1 MRIAYLV
8 CFAVLT
14 YAQAPSPGNAQP
26 VLSNPNPVTT
36 EALYRFLFHHLS
48 ALDQAADQLD
58 AQGKNGAGVRAY
70 YQKALGLSDQELA
83 VLKQNGVACL
93 ASIQQV
99 DNAAQAI
106 IRQIR
111 SQNPGGK
118 LPSRGAL
125 PPPDPRLTQ
134 LTQQRDDITTAQIAS
149 LQAALPPAT
158 FQRIAGS

>member
-1 MRIAYLV
+1 MAREFEPI
-8 CFAVLT
+8 T
-14 YAQAPSPGNAQP
+14 KRRSD
-26 VLSNPNPVTT
+26 
-36 EALYRFLFHHLS
+36 S
-48 ALDQAADQLD
+48 AI
-58 AQGKNGAGVRAY
+58 K
-70 YQKALGLSDQELA
+70 LA

-134 LTQQRDDITTAQIAS
+134 LT
-149 LQAALPPAT
+149 AA
-158 FQRIAGS
+158 AG